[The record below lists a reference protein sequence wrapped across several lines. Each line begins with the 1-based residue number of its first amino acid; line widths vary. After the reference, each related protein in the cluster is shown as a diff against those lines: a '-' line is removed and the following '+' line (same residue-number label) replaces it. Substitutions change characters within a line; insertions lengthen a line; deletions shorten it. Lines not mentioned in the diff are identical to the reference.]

1 MHLEDEISHI
11 DDDNLRVAVATCVE
25 DYWEKMK
32 ILSAS
37 TSGKYHPPEERGP
50 GGMVLHIRRMCN
62 LAIQLDRHLALSMY
76 EKDLLI
82 AGCILHDISNCV
94 IAQIDENGRVTKND
108 KLFKEHHSLLSAQ
121 IAIDYL
127 IKQGVEPTSDMA
139 LELHGMIAS
148 HMGYWYEG
156 WRKPVTKLELVLSL
170 LDFVDTRTN
179 VHIDV

>member
-1 MHLEDEISHI
+1 MYLEDEISHI

-25 DYWEKMK
+25 DRWDKMK
-32 ILSAS
+32 ILPAS

-82 AGCILHDISNCV
+82 AGCILHDISNCTTT
-94 IAQIDENGRVTKND
+94 QIDENGRAIKNS
-108 KLFKEHHSLLSAQ
+108 KLFSDHHALMSAQ

-127 IKQGVEPTSDMA
+127 VKQGVEPVLRESRQGRCSETSGCCK
-139 LELHGMIAS
+139 EKSTSFG
-148 HMGYWYEG
+148 
-156 WRKPVTKLELVLSL
+156 
-170 LDFVDTRTN
+170 
-179 VHIDV
+179 